1 MQHLYFNQI
10 YLCKTD
16 YPFCGIIIKVDSKE
30 IEGNEMTNSVVVG
43 AQWGDEGKAK
53 ITDLLA
59 QKADLIIRY
68 QGGCNAGHTVVANN
82 KTFKFHLIPSG
93 ILYKGKMCF
102 IGAGTVILPEA
113 FETEVKELIADG
125 VDVSGLKI
133 NPLASI
139 TMPYHTEIDGY
150 SESTATKG
158 KIGTTKKGIGPTYTD
173 KMGRIGLKIEDLY
186 SQDALSEKLDIILP
200 LKNKMLK
207 EVYGLEPYS
216 KECLLALCE
225 KYAEIFK
232 PYVCFDWQTVLED
245 AKRDGKAVLFEGAQ
259 GVMLDV
265 DYGTYPFVTSSNPI
279 GGGAATGSGYGPT
292 MIDEV
297 IGVAKA
303 YVTRVGEGPFVTE
316 LKDETGDK
324 IREIGHEFGVTTG
337 RPRRCGWFDAV
348 TMKYSVLVGGL
359 TSLALTKIDVF
370 DSFDEIKLC
379 TAYKDTR
386 NGNIYKHYPTDVFIH
401 KYLEPVYETH
411 KGWTEDITKIKEYDK
426 LPENAKKYLARL
438 EELLEIPIS
447 IVSVG
452 PDREQ
457 TIFK

>member
-1 MQHLYFNQI
+1 MN
-10 YLCKTD
+10 K
-16 YPFCGIIIKVDSKE
+16 
-30 IEGNEMTNSVVVG
+30 VVVG

-59 QKADLIIRY
+59 QDADLIIRY
-68 QGGCNAGHTVVANN
+68 QGGCNAGHTVVAHN

-93 ILYKGKMCF
+93 ILYKGKTCF
-102 IGAGTVILPEA
+102 IGAGTVILPEY
-113 FETEVKELIADG
+113 FEKEINGLIDEG
-125 VDVSGLKI
+125 IDVSGLKI

-139 TMPYHTEIDGY
+139 TMPYHTEVDGY
-150 SESTATKG
+150 SEDNAKKG

-173 KMGRIGLKIEDLY
+173 KMARIGLKIQDLY
-186 SQDALSEKLDIILP
+186 SPEALSEKLDVILP
-200 LKNKMLK
+200 LKNKTLEK
-207 EVYGLEPYS
+207 VYGLEPYS
-216 KECLLALCE
+216 KECITALCE
-225 KYAEIFK
+225 KYAEIFR
-232 PYVCFDWQTVLED
+232 PYVCFDWQKVLED
-245 AKRDGKAVLFEGAQ
+245 AKRENKAILFEGAQ
-259 GVMLDV
+259 GVMLDI

-316 LKDETGDK
+316 LTDETGDK
-324 IREIGHEFGVTTG
+324 IREVGHEYGVTTG

-348 TMKYSVLVGGL
+348 IMKYAVLVGGL
-359 TSLALTKIDVF
+359 TSVALTKIDVF
-370 DSFDEIKLC
+370 DQFDEIKLC

-386 NGNIYKHYPTDVFIH
+386 DGKIYTSYPTDVYIH
-401 KYLEPVYETH
+401 KYLEPIYETH
-411 KGWTEDITKIKEYDK
+411 KGWKQDISQIKEYDE
-426 LPENAKKYLARL
+426 LPLNAKKYLARL
-438 EELLEIPIS
+438 EELLETPIS

-457 TIFK
+457 TIFKSLV

>member
-1 MQHLYFNQI
+1 MNR
-10 YLCKTD
+10 
-16 YPFCGIIIKVDSKE
+16 
-30 IEGNEMTNSVVVG
+30 VVVG

-59 QKADLIIRY
+59 EKADVIIRY

-82 KTFKFHLIPSG
+82 KTYKFHMIPSG
-93 ILYKGKMCF
+93 ILYGNKTCF
-102 IGAGTVILPEA
+102 IGAGTVILPES
-113 FETEVKELIADG
+113 FKQELDELINEG
-125 VDVSGLKI
+125 IDVSGLKI

-139 TMPYHTEIDGY
+139 TMPYHTEVDGY
-150 SESTATKG
+150 SESIATKG

-173 KMGRIGLKIEDLY
+173 KMARIGLKIQDLY
-186 SQDALSEKLDIILP
+186 DEETLSEKLDIILP
-200 LKNKMLK
+200 IKNKML
-207 EVYGLEPYS
+207 ENVYGLKTYS
-216 KECLLALCE
+216 KEEVLELCRE
-225 KYAEIFK
+225 YAEIFK
-232 PYVCFDWQTVLED
+232 PFVCFDWQEVLED
-245 AKRDGKAVLFEGAQ
+245 AKRQNKTVLFEGAQ
-259 GVMLDV
+259 GVMLDI

-279 GGGAATGSGYGPT
+279 GGGACTGSGYGPK

-316 LKDETGDK
+316 LTDEIGDK

-359 TSLALTKIDVF
+359 TSVALTKADIF
-370 DSFDEIKLC
+370 DTFDEIKVC

-386 NGNIYKHYPTDVFIH
+386 NGKIYKSYPTDVFMH

-411 KGWTEDITKIKEYDK
+411 KGWNENISGIREYEK
-426 LPENAKKYLARL
+426 LPENFQKYINRL
-438 EELLEIPIS
+438 EELLEVPVS

-457 TIFK
+457 TIFKIS

>member
-1 MQHLYFNQI
+1 MN
-10 YLCKTD
+10 K
-16 YPFCGIIIKVDSKE
+16 
-30 IEGNEMTNSVVVG
+30 VVVG

-59 QKADLIIRY
+59 QDADLIIRY
-68 QGGCNAGHTVVANN
+68 QGGCNAGHTVVAHN

-93 ILYKGKMCF
+93 ILYKGKTCF
-102 IGAGTVILPEA
+102 IGAGTVILPEY
-113 FETEVKELIADG
+113 FEKEIQGLIDEG
-125 VDVSGLKI
+125 IDVSGLKI

-139 TMPYHTEIDGY
+139 TMPYHTEVDGY
-150 SESTATKG
+150 CEDNAKKG

-173 KMGRIGLKIEDLY
+173 KMARIGLKIQDLY
-186 SQDALSEKLDIILP
+186 SPEALSEKLDVILP
-200 LKNKMLK
+200 LKNKTLEK
-207 EVYGLEPYS
+207 VYGLEPYS
-216 KECLLALCE
+216 KECVTALCE
-225 KYAEIFK
+225 KYAEIFR
-232 PYVCFDWQTVLED
+232 PYVCFDWQKVLED
-245 AKRDGKAVLFEGAQ
+245 TKRENKAILFEGAQ
-259 GVMLDV
+259 GVMLDI

-316 LKDETGDK
+316 LTDETGDK
-324 IREIGHEFGVTTG
+324 IREVGHEYGVTTG

-348 TMKYSVLVGGL
+348 IMKYAVLVGGL
-359 TSLALTKIDVF
+359 TSIALTKIDVF
-370 DSFDEIKLC
+370 DQFDEIKLC

-386 NGNIYKHYPTDVFIH
+386 DGKIYTSYPTDVYIH
-401 KYLEPVYETH
+401 KYLEPIYETH
-411 KGWTEDITKIKEYDK
+411 QGWKQDISQIKEYDE
-426 LPENAKKYLARL
+426 LPLNAKKYLARL
-438 EELLEIPIS
+438 EELLETPIS

-457 TIFK
+457 TIFKSLV

>member
-1 MQHLYFNQI
+1 MN
-10 YLCKTD
+10 K
-16 YPFCGIIIKVDSKE
+16 
-30 IEGNEMTNSVVVG
+30 VVVG

-59 QKADLIIRY
+59 QNADLIIRY
-68 QGGCNAGHTVVANN
+68 QGGCNAGHTVVAHD

-93 ILYKGKMCF
+93 ILYKGKTCF
-102 IGAGTVILPEA
+102 IGAGTVILPES
-113 FETEVKELIADG
+113 FEQEIKGLIEEG
-125 VDVSGLKI
+125 IDVSGLKI

-139 TMPYHTEIDGY
+139 TMPYHTEVDGY
-150 SESTATKG
+150 SESTAGKG

-173 KMGRIGLKIEDLY
+173 KMARIGLKIEDLY
-186 SQDALSEKLDIILP
+186 SDEALSEKLDIILP
-200 LKNKMLK
+200 IKNKTLK
-207 EVYGLEPYS
+207 EVYGLKTYT
-216 KECLLALCE
+216 KEEITELCK
-225 KYAEIFK
+225 KYAEICR
-232 PYVCFDWQTVLED
+232 PYVCFDWQEVLEE
-245 AKRDGKAVLFEGAQ
+245 AKREKKAVLFEGAQ

-279 GGGAATGSGYGPT
+279 GGGAATGSGYGPC

-316 LKDETGDK
+316 LTDEIGNK
-324 IREIGHEFGVTTG
+324 IQTIGHEFGVTTG

-348 TMKYSVLVGGL
+348 TMKYAVLVGGL
-359 TSLALTKIDVF
+359 TSVALTKIDVF
-370 DSFDEIKLC
+370 DTFDEIKVC

-386 NGNIYKHYPTDVFIH
+386 NGKIYKSYPTNVFIH

-411 KGWTEDITKIKEYDK
+411 KGWGEDVTGIREYSK
-426 LPENAKKYLARL
+426 LPENCKKYLERL
-438 EELLEIPIS
+438 EELLEVTIS

-457 TIFK
+457 TIFR

>member
-1 MQHLYFNQI
+1 MNR
-10 YLCKTD
+10 
-16 YPFCGIIIKVDSKE
+16 
-30 IEGNEMTNSVVVG
+30 VVVG

-59 QKADLIIRY
+59 QNADLVIRY
-68 QGGCNAGHTVVANN
+68 QGGCNAGHTVVAHN

-93 ILYKGKMCF
+93 ILYEGKTCF
-102 IGAGTVILPEA
+102 IGAGTVILPESFDA
-113 FETEVKELIADG
+113 EIKGLIEEG
-125 VDVSGLKI
+125 IDVSRLKI

-139 TMPYHTEIDGY
+139 TMPYHTEVDGY
-150 SESTATKG
+150 SESTAGKG

-173 KMGRIGLKIEDLY
+173 KMARIGLKIEDLY
-186 SQDALSEKLDIILP
+186 SDEALSEKLDIILP
-200 LKNKMLK
+200 LKNKTLK
-207 EVYGLEPYS
+207 EVYGLKTYT
-216 KECLLALCE
+216 KEEITALCK
-225 KYAEIFK
+225 KYAEIFR
-232 PYVCFDWQTVLED
+232 PYVCFDWQKVLED
-245 AKRDGKAVLFEGAQ
+245 AKRDKKAVLFEGAQ

-279 GGGAATGSGYGPT
+279 GGGASTGSGYGPC

-316 LKDETGDK
+316 LTDEIGSK
-324 IREIGHEFGVTTG
+324 IQTIGHEFGVTTG

-348 TMKYSVLVGGL
+348 TMKYAVLVGGL
-359 TSLALTKIDVF
+359 TSIALTKIDVF
-370 DSFDEIKLC
+370 DTFDEIKIC

-386 NGNIYKHYPTDVFIH
+386 DGKIYKNYPTNVFIH

-411 KGWTEDITKIKEYDK
+411 KGWETDISNIRKYKE
-426 LPENAKKYLARL
+426 LPENCKKYLERL
-438 EELLEIPIS
+438 EEILETPIS